1 LLYALAIEEE
11 AMGRIIR
18 FIFALLIL
26 SGCVS
31 KTTIIETSN
40 NQYNNIVEFRNSKK
54 IIKNG
59 ITVIYLSGSPYEIGF
74 GHGKLCKEEILQA
87 HEYHFSL
94 YDNRK
99 NSEYMQGWMKT
110 AKEVEK
116 HIPEEYIEEMRGI
129 GDGSGIGYDKILFV
143 NLLTTVARRNGCFAL
158 AYKDKNSNIH
168 VIRQVDI
175 GINQELWKKMI
186 LFVIKPQNGNMF
198 AAVLNPGWVDGE
210 TGMNDKGLYISQ
222 NAIHIRQS
230 KLNIM
235 PITHLTRYMLQY
247 ADTINDVDK
256 ILNEQEAFPVKLLF
270 VAGKERAA
278 VFEFANDEKARLDME
293 SRFLALSNHA
303 RILPSRNILNNSQKR
318 LNYANNYLKENIG
331 SMNMDK
337 ALQLV
342 KSSRI
347 SSFWRNGFQNRQS
360 FFFSPGTLD
369 FFVAL
374 PPKSKIGPASHNSY
388 VKFNLL
394 DELRI
399 FEKLE

>member
-1 LLYALAIEEE
+1 MLYALAIEEE